1 LFWIAIFFTALR
13 VLLQQKGSFLA
24 YYFTYFNMPFSR
36 FAQIKV
42 RYYRANAHSQNFL
55 LQRNAFLC
63 KIPIISQTIKRWLQ
77 LQIFCVKFVK
87 KFLPRR
93 VFLVR
98 RRLIL
103 DKIRFLIE
111 SSGRKPLLV
120 ILVSLLLLTT
130 SALSDVASSQ
140 PSKADKE
147 KIVRQVAQKWIEV
160 GAEQYKRGYFK
171 AAKQSFLRAQDYQE
185 YLTADEREKLNSLL
199 EKTHKGILEREY
211 ILEAIRTADSLVKQ
225 GELGKA
231 KAKLK
236 EIKDSEFLTKTERE
250 LITKGLNKLGNQ
262 SGEQKKEIA
271 ELYNRSVEFYNAGQ
285 LEKAR
290 EGFVKVAASDLVA
303 APPGETA
310 EDYLVKID
318 GILAKRAKPSAPTEA
333 QPEDTLGATIAS
345 ITKELVNGKKAE
357 PNELNEVAERQVVQK
372 PNGLVVAAVPEGEA
386 TEPVASKDTY
396 IEVINRKR
404 NIRQSHT
411 RAVVN
416 DAVAK
421 VQNYISQDE
430 FDKAKEEVERA
441 ERIVNEYQSDL
452 GDELFRQHS
461 GELKQL
467 AEKIVQEQDKRV
479 QHLQEQKRLEAI
491 EAQRRDR
498 EQMEADRSKRIAELM
513 DNAVTFQSQQRYE
526 DALGQLDSL
535 LTLDPLN
542 NQALILKQT
551 LEDMV
556 GFRRQLETQRESDKE
571 RVSTLRGTDQAT
583 IPYAEE
589 LKHPKDW
596 REIIA
601 SPFRKPEPLIGRTEA
616 EAAAAANAAVDKQL
630 DEIVDLS
637 QLTPE
642 TPFGEAIEVLKNSVD
657 PPLKIFVNWRDL
669 YDNADIDQTTPIHMD
684 TISAIQLRKAFEFL
698 LEAVS
703 GGFANINFVV
713 ESGVIK
719 IATAESL
726 PSKMETL
733 VYDVTDLIG
742 RPADFYAQ
750 TGGTITAPT
759 AGQAGTEQLGAPE
772 TMTRDQIV
780 AEATQR
786 AEQLRQLIQQTISPT
801 SWVETGGEGSITVYE
816 PRSPRKLVIY
826 QTREV
831 HSNIEDLLEKLRKAL
846 GNQVAIEAR
855 FLLVGENFL
864 EDIGLDVDFRVRL
877 GKKAGGFGVWNFQQ
891 SSSTISALTETGV
904 SGSLVP
910 LVNPTSGIPGNNAM
924 TTTGQWG
931 NVPLLL
937 TDLDVSILLRA
948 TQAHRDSKSLTA
960 PKVTVLSGEMATF
973 QVGRFRRY
981 PSNVTFT
988 LNTVGAPPNQL
999 SYWTTGYTENSV
1011 VSGPLLNITP
1021 IITPDKKNVLLN
1033 IVTEM
1038 REFLGMPSYD
1048 IQMPAIGTTPA
1059 GVAKIPLPETEV
1071 SRVQTRVSV
1080 PDRATLLLGGQRM
1093 TVEVET
1099 EVGVPVLSKVP
1110 FLGRLFSNRSKVKDS
1125 QILLI
1130 LVKPTIILREEKEAE
1145 AIAATEGSA

>member
-1 LFWIAIFFTALR
+1 
-13 VLLQQKGSFLA
+13 
-24 YYFTYFNMPFSR
+24 
-36 FAQIKV
+36 
-42 RYYRANAHSQNFL
+42 
-55 LQRNAFLC
+55 
-63 KIPIISQTIKRWLQ
+63 
-77 LQIFCVKFVK
+77 
-87 KFLPRR
+87 
-93 VFLVR
+93 LVR

-130 SALSDVASSQ
+130 SALSDVGPSQ
-140 PSKADKE
+140 PSEADKE
-147 KIVRQVAQKWIEV
+147 KIVRQVAQRWIQV

-171 AAKQSFLRAQDYQE
+171 AAKQSFLLAQDYQE
-185 YLTADEREKLNSLL
+185 YLTADEREKLTALL
-199 EKTHKGILEREY
+199 EKTHKGILEREH
-211 ILEAIRTADSLVKQ
+211 ILETIRTADGLVKQ
-225 GELGKA
+225 GELIKA
-231 KAKLK
+231 KARLE
-236 EIKDSEFLTKTERE
+236 EIKDSEFLTKAEQE
-250 LITKGLNKLGNQ
+250 LITKGLNKLGDQ
-262 SGEQKKEIA
+262 SDEQKKEIA

-290 EGFVKVAASDLVA
+290 EGFVKVAASNLVA

-318 GILAKRAKPSAPTEA
+318 DILAQRAEPSAPTEA
-333 QPEDTLGATIAS
+333 QPEDTLGTTIAA
-345 ITKELVNGKKAE
+345 IAKELLGGEAE
-357 PNELNEVAERQVVQK
+357 PNEVAEQQVVQEPNEQQVVQE
-372 PNGLVVAAVPEGEA
+372 PNGLVVAAVRQGEA

-441 ERIVNEYQSDL
+441 ERIVNEYQPDL

-479 QHLQEQKRLEAI
+479 QQLQEQKRLEAI

-513 DNAVTFQSQQRYE
+513 DNAVTYQSQQRYVE
-526 DALGQLDSL
+526 ALGQLESL
-535 LTLDPLN
+535 LAIDPLN
-542 NQALILKQT
+542 NQALLLKQT

-556 GFRRQLETQRESDKE
+556 GFRRQLEAQRESDKE
-571 RVSTLRGTDQAT
+571 RVNTLIGTDEAM

-601 SPFRKPEPLIGRTEA
+601 SPFRKPEPPIGRS
-616 EAAAAANAAVDKQL
+616 AADAAVDKQL

-642 TPFGEAIEVLKNSVD
+642 TPFGEAIEMLKNSVD
-657 PPLKIFVNWRDL
+657 PSLKMFVNWRDL
-669 YDNADIDQTTPIHMD
+669 SDNADIDQTTPIHMD
-684 TISAIQLRKAFEFL
+684 PISAIPLKNALELL

-703 GGFANINFVV
+703 GGFANINFIV
-713 ESGVIK
+713 EGGVIK

-726 PSKMETL
+726 PPVMETL
-733 VYDVTDLIG
+733 VYDITDLIG

-750 TGGTITAPT
+750 TGGTTITA
-759 AGQAGTEQLGAPE
+759 AAEGEAGTEQLGE
-772 TMTRDQIV
+772 QSQITR
-780 AEATQR
+780 
-786 AEQLRQLIQQTISPT
+786 EQLLTNATLRANNLVQLIEQTVKPL
-801 SWVETGGEGSITVYE
+801 SWVEAGGEGSITVYE
-816 PRSPRKLVIY
+816 NKKLIIY

-831 HSNIEDLLEKLRKAL
+831 HNRIGKMFEELRKAL

-864 EDIGLDVDFRVRL
+864 EDVGLDMDFWANLGGNVRWIH
-877 GKKAGGFGVWNFQQ
+877 AQQ
-891 SSSTISALTETGV
+891 ASSDFTLPSDTGI
-904 SGSLVP
+904 SGSWGSM
-910 LVNPTSGIPGNNAM
+910 VNPPSGIGINAM
-924 TTTGQWG
+924 TVDPLGWG
-931 NVPLLL
+931 NMLLN
-937 TDLDVSILLRA
+937 DLQVTMILRA
-948 TQAHRDSKSLTA
+948 TQAHRDAKSLTA
-960 PKVTVLSGEMATF
+960 PKVTVLSGEMASF
-973 QVGRFRRY
+973 QVQRYRRY
-981 PSNVTFT
+981 PANVAIT
-988 LNTVGAPPNQL
+988 LETLGENPPIPI
-999 SYWTTGYTENSV
+999 WSV
-1011 VSGPLLNITP
+1011 DYEERSIVSGPLLNVTP

-1033 IVTEM
+1033 IETVM
-1038 REFLGMPSYD
+1038 REFLGMQTYP
-1048 IQMPAIGTTPA
+1048 IQLPAAAAFVG
-1059 GVAKIPLPETEV
+1059 GVYEIPLPETEISMV
-1071 SRVQTRVSV
+1071 RTRVSV

-1093 TVEVET
+1093 TVEVEK
-1099 EVGVPVLSKVP
+1099 EAGVPVLSKVP
-1110 FLGRLFSNRSKVKDS
+1110 FLGRLFSNRSKIKDS

-1145 AIAATEGSA
+1145 AIAATESSL

>member
-1 LFWIAIFFTALR
+1 
-13 VLLQQKGSFLA
+13 
-24 YYFTYFNMPFSR
+24 
-36 FAQIKV
+36 
-42 RYYRANAHSQNFL
+42 
-55 LQRNAFLC
+55 
-63 KIPIISQTIKRWLQ
+63 
-77 LQIFCVKFVK
+77 VK

-98 RRLIL
+98 RRLTL

-130 SALSDVASSQ
+130 SALSDVAPSQ
-140 PSKADKE
+140 PSEADKE
-147 KIVRQVAQKWIEV
+147 KIVRQVAQKWIQV

-171 AAKQSFLRAQDYQE
+171 AAKQSFLLAQDYQK
-185 YLTADEREKLNSLL
+185 YLTADEREKLTALL
-199 EKTHKGILEREY
+199 EKTHKGILAREY
-211 ILEAIRTADSLVKQ
+211 ILEAIRTADGLIKQ
-225 GELGKA
+225 GELIKA
-231 KAKLK
+231 KAKLE
-236 EIKDSEFLTKTERE
+236 EIKDSEFLTKAEQE

-262 SGEQKKEIA
+262 SDEQKKEIA
-271 ELYNRSVEFYNAGQ
+271 ELYNRSVEFYKAGE

-310 EDYLVKID
+310 EDYLLKID
-318 GILAKRAKPSAPTEA
+318 NVLAQKAEPSKPTEA
-333 QPEDTLGATIAS
+333 KPEDELGATIAS
-345 ITKELVNGKKAE
+345 ITKELVDGRAE
-357 PNELNEVAERQVVQK
+357 PNEVTEQQVVQEPNERQVGK
-372 PNGLVVAAVPEGEA
+372 EPNGLVVAAVPEEEVP
-386 TEPVASKDTY
+386 EPVASKDTY

-441 ERIVNEYQSDL
+441 ERIVNEYQPDL

-479 QHLQEQKRLEAI
+479 QQLQEQKRLEAI

-526 DALGQLDSL
+526 DALGQLESL
-535 LTLDPLN
+535 LVLDPLN

-556 GFRRQLETQRESDKE
+556 GFRRQLEAQRESEKE
-571 RVSTLRGTDQAT
+571 RVNTLIGTDEAM

-589 LKHPKDW
+589 LKHPKEW
-596 REIIA
+596 RDIIA
-601 SPFRKPEPLIGRTEA
+601 SPFRKPEPPIGRS
-616 EAAAAANAAVDKQL
+616 AADAAVDKQL

-642 TPFGEAIEVLKNSVD
+642 TPFSEAIEILKNSVD
-657 PPLKIFVNWRDL
+657 PPLKMFVIWRDL
-669 YDNADIDQTTPIHMD
+669 SDNADIDQTTPIHMD
-684 TISAIQLRKAFEFL
+684 PISAIPLKNALELL

-703 GGFANINFVV
+703 GGFANIRYVV
-713 ESGVIK
+713 EGGVIK

-726 PSKMETL
+726 PPVMETL
-733 VYDVTDLIG
+733 VYDITDLIG

-750 TGGTITAPT
+750 LGGTITAPT
-759 AGQAGTEQLGAPE
+759 EGEAGTEQLGQQQQI
-772 TMTRDQIV
+772 TRDQLV
-780 AEATQR
+780 AEATTR
-786 AEQLRQLIQQTISPT
+786 ANNLVQLIEQTVQPT
-801 SWVETGGEGSITVYE
+801 SWAPGGEGSITVYE
-816 PRSPRKLVIY
+816 SKKLIIY

-831 HSNIEDLLEKLRKAL
+831 HNRIEEMFAELRKAL

-864 EDIGLDVDFRVRL
+864 EDVGLDIDRIRWPVGGRVGLLTFEQDTSDFTL
-877 GKKAGGFGVWNFQQ
+877 P
-891 SSSTISALTETGV
+891 SDTGV
-904 SGSLVP
+904 SGSWGP
-910 LVNPTSGIPGNNAM
+910 MVNPGGGIAGTNAM
-924 TTTGQWG
+924 TANAIIG
-931 NVPLLL
+931 NLAMLNQLQV
-937 TDLDVSILLRA
+937 DIILRA
-948 TQAHRDSKSLTA
+948 TQAHKDTKSLTA

-981 PSNVTFT
+981 PANVTFDIT
-988 LNTVGAPPNQL
+988 TIGQPPNQTF
-999 SYWTTGYTENSV
+999 YWTVNYEERSV

-1038 REFLGMPSYD
+1038 REFLGMPSYA
-1048 IQMPAIGTTPA
+1048 IQMPAIGNVPA
-1059 GVAKIPLPETEV
+1059 GAYEIPLPETEV

-1080 PDRATLLLGGQRM
+1080 PDRATLLLGGQRV
-1093 TVEVET
+1093 TADVEREA
-1099 EVGVPVLSKVP
+1099 GVPVLSKVP

-1125 QILLI
+1125 MILLI
-1130 LVKPTIILREEKEAE
+1130 LVKPTIILREEAE
-1145 AIAATEGSA
+1145 SKAIAPMEGNL